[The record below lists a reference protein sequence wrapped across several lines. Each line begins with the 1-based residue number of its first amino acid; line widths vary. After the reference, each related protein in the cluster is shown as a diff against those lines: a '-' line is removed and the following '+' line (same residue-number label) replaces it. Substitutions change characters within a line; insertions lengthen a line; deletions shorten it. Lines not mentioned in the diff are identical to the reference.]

1 MSVQVCWSNPDDR
14 SPSFDEILPS
24 LLSWLGEWLDGSTYA
39 GLAHIRFEKDGTAF
53 ERSYGVD

>member
-1 MSVQVCWSNPDDR
+1 MSVQICWSNSGDR

-24 LLSWLGEWLDGSTYA
+24 LFSWLDEWLGGSAYT

-53 ERSYGVD
+53 ERSFGVE